1 MTCSIT
7 LRAVQ
12 AAKAAVLVASILAVG
27 TFVPSTSAK
36 CVIKP
41 TRNPDAAKACR
52 VMSDYTPPD
61 NGHPDGTRSR
71 GTRQTR
77 VKDQRDTQLK
87 NRWFKDFN
95 CPVG

>member
-1 MTCSIT
+1 MPHFIS
-7 LRAVQ
+7 LRALRS
-12 AAKAAVLVASILAVG
+12 AKIAGLVVVILTIG
-27 TFVPSTSAK
+27 TFPPLASAK
-36 CVIKP
+36 CVIRP
-41 TRNPDAAKACR
+41 TRNPDAVKACR

-77 VKDQRDTQLK
+77 VKD
-87 NRWFKDFN
+87 FN